1 MDHDAVL
8 LEQELNR
15 IAGET
20 DGRLSFMASG
30 LKGSEILKIA
40 TDIRKMQAEG
50 IEICNLTVGDF
61 GPAQFRIP
69 QLLEASIKEALTQ
82 GETNYPPTDGIGDL
96 KKGVQELYRHQLNLD
111 YPQESIIITSGSR
124 PGIYGT
130 YNTVVDPG
138 DTVVYPVPSWN
149 NNHYCHITRAVGKP
163 VVCGEEDEFL
173 PTASLLKDVV
183 TSARLITLNSP
194 LNPTG
199 TAFRRTALEE
209 ICDLVLEE
217 NEARKKTGRRPL
229 YVMYDQVYWTL
240 TFGTTEHVN
249 PVGLRPDMVDY
260 TIFVDGISKAFAAT
274 GVRVGWALGPR
285 DIIQRMVS
293 LLAHVGAWA
302 PRAEQV
308 ATAKF
313 LNATSEVKKAT
324 VAMRAGLHERLDALY
339 AGITALR
346 EQGFPVNAI
355 VPMGAIYLSVQ
366 FRLMGKRTPLGMLL
380 KTNEDIRQYLLQDA
394 QLAVVPFQAF
404 GSSENT
410 GWCRLS
416 VGAVSV
422 REIQSMFGRF
432 KNSLS
437 KLT

>member
-1 MDHDAVL
+1 MDHDNVL
-8 LEQELNR
+8 LEQEINR

-40 TDIRKMQAEG
+40 TDIRNIQTEG
-50 IEICNLTVGDF
+50 TEICNLTVGDF
-61 GPAQFRIP
+61 SPAQFRIP
-69 QLLEASIKEALTQ
+69 RLLEDSIKDALTK
-82 GETNYPPTDGIGDL
+82 GETNYPPTDGLGEL
-96 KKGVQELYRHQLNLD
+96 KKSVQELYRQRLNLD
-111 YPQESIIITSGSR
+111 YPIESIIITSGSR

-138 DTVVYPVPSWN
+138 DTVLYPVPSWN
-149 NNHYCHITRAVGKP
+149 NNHYCHITRAVGKA
-163 VVCGEEDEFL
+163 VVCGEKDAFL
-173 PTASLLKDVV
+173 PTASLIKDAVKV
-183 TSARLITLNSP
+183 ARLITLNSP

-199 TAFRRTALEE
+199 TAFRRAALEE

-217 NEARKKTGRRPL
+217 NKERKKTGRRPL
-229 YVMYDQVYWTL
+229 YVLYDQVYWTL
-240 TFGTTEHVN
+240 TFGATEHVN
-249 PVGLRPDMVDY
+249 PVSLRPEMVDY
-260 TIFVDGISKAFAAT
+260 TILVDGISKAFAAT

-285 DIIQRMVS
+285 DIIQRMIS

-313 LNATSEVKKAT
+313 LSATSAVMEANKA
-324 VAMRAGLHERLDALY
+324 MKAGLQQRLDVLY
-339 AGITALR
+339 AGITTLR

-355 VPMGAIYLSVQ
+355 TPMGAIYLSVQ
-366 FRLMGKRTPLGMLL
+366 FRLMGKRTASGALL
-380 KTNEDIRQYLLQDA
+380 TTNEDIRQYLLQDA
-394 QLAVVPFQAF
+394 QLGVVPFQAF
-404 GSSENT
+404 GSKENT

-422 REIQSMFGRF
+422 QEIQNMFGRL
-432 KNSLS
+432 KAALAR
-437 KLT
+437 LR